1 MLKAIQG
8 FNSAFIWVYDMNQAD
23 KTLLKRVLSDR
34 QEALGCIEEGYDEAM
49 IEYDAIDALIRKLKL
64 YQ

>member
-1 MLKAIQG
+1 MYG
-8 FNSAFIWVYDMNQAD
+8 MNKED
-23 KTLLKRVLSDR
+23 KKLLRSVLSDR
-34 QEALGCIEEGYDEAM
+34 QETLGHTEEGYDEAM

>member
-1 MLKAIQG
+1 
-8 FNSAFIWVYDMNQAD
+8 MNQAD
-23 KTLLKRVLSDR
+23 KTLLKSILSDR

>member
-1 MLKAIQG
+1 MY
-8 FNSAFIWVYDMNQAD
+8 SMNKED
-23 KTLLKRVLSDR
+23 KTLLKSILSNR

-49 IEYDAIDALIRKLKL
+49 IEYNAIDALILKLKL